1 MLRKP
6 LVIGDKP
13 TGLIEPNRRA
23 RMQWIVGP
31 LKRYADFNGRAS
43 RMEFWVFLIFGTLLT
58 LAARY
63 FDELDGIRVPIAMG
77 MGTAEA
83 VATLVVLLPTVAVG
97 VRRLHDT
104 GRSGWWTMLIYLP
117 WLATLATVDRPA
129 LLLVTAGALIV
140 GGVAWII
147 LMVLPGD
154 PVVNAFGEPSTH

>member
-1 MLRKP
+1 
-6 LVIGDKP
+6 
-13 TGLIEPNRRA
+13 
-23 RMQWIVGP
+23 MQWIVGP
-31 LKRYADFNGRAS
+31 MKRYADFNGRAS

-63 FDELDGIRVPIAMG
+63 FDGLDGVRVPIAMG

-83 VATLVVLLPTVAVG
+83 VATLIVLLPTVAVG

-140 GGVAWII
+140 GGVAWIV

-154 PVVNAFGEPSTH
+154 PAVNAFGDPPTH